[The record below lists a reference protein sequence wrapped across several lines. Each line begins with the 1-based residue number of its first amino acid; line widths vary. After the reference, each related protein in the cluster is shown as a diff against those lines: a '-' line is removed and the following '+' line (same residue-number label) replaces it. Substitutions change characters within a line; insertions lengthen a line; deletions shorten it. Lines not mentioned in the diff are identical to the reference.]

1 MENLVS
7 IAGQPVPIHWTQ
19 EVARRYGIRASKLG
33 GAPKTADLSDR
44 HRAAYAA
51 TAFLWLFLPPMIHD
65 QYRTPE
71 ELYLALDHEQ
81 EAPAI
86 LAAILAVFEEMGVDA
101 EKKTSSPKSP
111 SLASS

>member
-1 MENLVS
+1 MDNSVT
-7 IAGQPVPIHWTQ
+7 IAGQPVSIAWTQ

-51 TAFLWLFLPPMIHD
+51 AAFLWLFLPPMIHD

-71 ELYLALDHEQ
+71 DLYLALDHEQ
-81 EAPAI
+81 DAPAI
-86 LAAILAVFEEMGVDA
+86 LTAILAVFGEMAVDA
-101 EKKTSSPKSP
+101 EKKTSSPTSP
-111 SLASS
+111 LPELS